1 MPNNDYVFLE
11 EWFIPAPIAA
21 VWDVLAD
28 APALPEWWR
37 GVYLEAEPLDGT
49 GDGPRVGARVRGKAR
64 GFLPYRLN
72 FIIESTELERP
83 TVVAVKTTG
92 DLTGT
97 WRATLSE
104 RDGGTHV
111 DLEERVR
118 ADKPILRIFSP
129 VLKPLFAANHR
140 WTTPRG
146 EAGLRAY
153 LAARGKLNPD
163 AGGGSLVPP
172 SSGATRARSLTP
184 PAPLIAVTLLGVA
197 ALVLAMLLRQ
207 RDGVRLSRSE

>member
-1 MPNNDYVFLE
+1 MPNNDYVFVE
-11 EWFIPAPIAA
+11 EWSIPAPLED
-21 VWDVLAD
+21 VWDVIAD

-37 GVYLEAEPLDGT
+37 GVYLEAESLDGA

-72 FIIESTELERP
+72 FIIESIELERP
-83 TVVAVKTTG
+83 TLVAVKVAG
-92 DLTGT
+92 DLTGS
-97 WRATLSE
+97 WRARLSE

-111 DLEERVR
+111 ELEQRVR
-118 ADKPILRIFSP
+118 ADKPILRLFSP

-153 LAARGKLNPD
+153 LAARGKLNSGAEGAGPTIPLRVAQR
-163 AGGGSLVPP
+163 AGGLFPP
-172 SSGATRARSLTP
+172 TLLLGL
-184 PAPLIAVTLLGVA
+184 TLLGA
-197 ALVLAMLLRQ
+197 GALALALILRQ
-207 RDGVRLSRSE
+207 RQ